1 MYYILFYMCIIY
13 YTVLWFL
20 RRFYIIQTN
29 DFIKSTWLLEIDN
42 NGKLDLCVF
51 GYSKRTRST
60 RILTLSKLYV
70 QVSKS
75 ISSRKPVAYRPS
87 SQRWWRC
94 DRASEASHLSIPSIE
109 SVDQQASLPARN
121 NAYIYIYAKEVGI
134 PELTTLTAA
143 SSFDKLIPGVRVSPS
158 LSRMREGFQPE

>member
-1 MYYILFYMCIIY
+1 M
-13 YTVLWFL
+13 
-20 RRFYIIQTN
+20 
-29 DFIKSTWLLEIDN
+29 
-42 NGKLDLCVF
+42 GKFVSSIF
-51 GYSKRTRST
+51 TYSKRTRST

-121 NAYIYIYAKEVGI
+121 NAYIYIYIYAKEVGI